1 MILPTYT
8 IASTEFGYEPRAA
21 LTSLDWYNIAHCA
34 RQRMQ
39 LAHHYYKQEDPE
51 VGLNLWKRERETF
64 WRMNRKSIPDAFV

>member
-51 VGLNLWKRERETF
+51 VGMNL
-64 WRMNRKSIPDAFV
+64 